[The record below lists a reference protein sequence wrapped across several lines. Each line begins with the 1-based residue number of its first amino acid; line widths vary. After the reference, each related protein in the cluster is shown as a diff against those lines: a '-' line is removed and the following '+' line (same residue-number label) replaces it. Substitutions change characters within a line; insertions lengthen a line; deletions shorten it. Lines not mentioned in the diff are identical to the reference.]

1 MEYKSRNCTYF
12 RKILFSSNKEKREV
26 SESGKRE
33 RTDEER
39 ERNREKRR
47 EERKMRASTGSAL
60 NLKEKPTKS
69 DKRKS
74 EPPADGLRDAPP
86 PKEGIKSLRRR
97 FNDKK
102 SVQRIRFS
110 RVERW
115 TQTPLHRIEKRLNFL
130 VSFLGEIGRPDV
142 TGNRRFF
149 RKKAGFRES

>member
-86 PKEGIKSLRRR
+86 PKEGIKSLRRL
-97 FNDKK
+97 FNDTK
-102 SVQRIRFS
+102 SVQRIGFYRGELS
-110 RVERW
+110 
-115 TQTPLHRIEKRLNFL
+115 TQTLLNRVVEELNF
-130 VSFLGEIGRPDV
+130 FMCNPCE
-142 TGNRRFF
+142 F
-149 RKKAGFRES
+149 